1 MIYTIKSPA
10 LLIIGI
16 LMLVWGGLNTSG
28 ALDGV
33 QSYLQ
38 KSAYGN
44 HMTVKAKFDFEARA
58 ATEIAA
64 AEGKPAPAVM
74 KMPASSF
81 DAAKADQARIVN
93 MFGGTFLL
101 IGLFTLLWKPKQ
113 GDLDYFISVVP
124 GIAFILLIVVVVR
137 WVLDPIFGN
146 LGRAVQ
152 DAGILSWNFA
162 RIFNLNHIVLGILA
176 GIIAANVFKIPAWA
190 GNGVRTARLGLK
202 TGVILLGTLYSAKEL
217 AQLGVLSV
225 VMIGIFVLGSVWLVL
240 IMGKRMQCTNS
251 MTGVLSAGIGVCGVS
266 AAVAA
271 APVVKATAEEIA
283 YTIGTV
289 LIWGVG
295 CMFLFP
301 TVGHL
306 LEMGP
311 VQFGAWAGTG
321 ILNSAQVAGAALAF
335 DPNGIETLKVAE
347 IFNIT
352 RVLFLPLIVLW
363 LAAWYMKHEVGA
375 EKINLTQVVIS
386 KFPLFVLGFIGM
398 FAMSTMGVF
407 APADHYQGKYF
418 SSAEVKQDK
427 LLSGKAL
434 RALDGELTRLRGAED
449 AQVLSKFLVEKT
461 VVIESHRVTSE
472 EVYKAFVELIA
483 NKKMMTRDQSYILF
497 AVSKMEGL
505 DPGAKGAIDNAK
517 KAAEFDSKVITAYR
531 DWLVWLFGFGLVGL
545 GMQIT
550 GKSLKQAGG
559 MPLIIGGTV
568 GTVKA
573 VGSLIVVMLFVKEF
587 I

>member
-16 LMLVWGGLNTSG
+16 LMLLWGGLNTSG
-28 ALDGV
+28 GLDGV

-38 KSAYGN
+38 KSAYSN
-44 HMTVKAKFDFEARA
+44 HMTVQTKHEFEARA
-58 ATEIAA
+58 AKDIAA
-64 AEGKPAPAVM
+64 EQGKPAPAET
-74 KMPASSF
+74 KMPASKF
-81 DAAKADQARIVN
+81 DDAKAEQAKIVN
-93 MFGGTFLL
+93 SFGAIFLL
-101 IGLFTLLWKPKQ
+101 LGLFTLLWKPKH
-113 GDLDYFISVVP
+113 GDLDYFLSTVP

-137 WVLDPIFGN
+137 WVLDPIAGN
-146 LGRAVQ
+146 WGKAVQ

-162 RIFNLNHIVLGILA
+162 RIFNLNHIVLGIVA
-176 GIIAANVFKIPAWA
+176 GMVVVNVFKVPGWA

-217 AQLGVLSV
+217 AQLGGLSV
-225 VMIGIFVLGSVWLVL
+225 ILIGIFVLGSVGLVL
-240 IMGKRMQCTNS
+240 FIGRLKKLPNS
-251 MTGVLSAGIGVCGVS
+251 MTGVLSAGMGVCGVS

-271 APVVKATAEEIA
+271 APVVQAKAEEIA

-352 RVLFLPLIVLW
+352 RVLFLPIIVLW
-363 LAAWYMKHEVGA
+363 LASWYMKHEVGA
-375 EKINLTQVVIS
+375 EKVNLTQVLVA

-398 FAMSTMGVF
+398 FALSTMGVF
-407 APADHYQGKYF
+407 APGDHYQGKYF
-418 SSAEVKQDK
+418 SSAEVKEEK

-434 RALDGELTRLRGAED
+434 RALDSELTRLSGAD
-449 AQVLSKFLVEKT
+449 APALSKFLLDKS
-461 VVIESHRVTSE
+461 VVIKDHKVTAE
-472 EVYKAFVELIA
+472 EVYKAFGELIA

-505 DPGAKGAIDNAK
+505 DPGAKGGIDNAK
-517 KAAEFDSKVITAYR
+517 KAAEFDSPAIKAYR

-550 GKSLKQAGG
+550 GKALKQAGG

-568 GTVKA
+568 GTIKA
-573 VGSLIVVMLFVKEF
+573 VGSLIVVMMFVKEF

>member
-16 LMLVWGGLNTSG
+16 LMLLWGGLNTSG
-28 ALDGV
+28 GLDGV
-33 QSYLQ
+33 QSWLQ
-38 KSAYGN
+38 KSAYSN
-44 HMTVKAKFDFEARA
+44 HMAVQTKHEFEARA
-58 ATEIAA
+58 AKDIAA
-64 AEGKPAPAVM
+64 TEGKPAPAET
-74 KMPASSF
+74 KMPASRF
-81 DAAKADQARIVN
+81 DTAKADQAEIVN
-93 MFGGTFLL
+93 MFGGVFLL
-101 IGLFTLLWKPKQ
+101 LGLFTLLWKPKQ
-113 GDLDYFISVVP
+113 GELDYFISVVP
-124 GIAFILLIVVVVR
+124 GVAFILLIVVIVR

-146 LGRAVQ
+146 WGKDVQ

-176 GIIAANVFKIPAWA
+176 GIIVVNVFKVPGWA
-190 GNGVRTARLGLK
+190 SNGVRTARLGLK

-217 AQLGVLSV
+217 AQLGGLSV
-225 VMIGIFVLGSVWLVL
+225 LMIGVFVLGSVGLVL
-240 IMGKRMQCTNS
+240 LIGRIKKLPNS
-251 MTGVLSAGIGVCGVS
+251 MTGVLSAGMGVCGVS

-271 APVVKATAEEIA
+271 APVVKAKAEEIA

-295 CMFLFP
+295 CMFVFP
-301 TVGHL
+301 TVGQL
-306 LEMGP
+306 LDMGP

-335 DPNGIETLKVAE
+335 DPDGIETLKVAE

-363 LAAWYMKHEVGA
+363 LATWYMKHEAGA
-375 EKINLTQVVIS
+375 EKVDLKQVLVS

-398 FAMSTMGVF
+398 FALSTMGVF
-407 APADHYQGKYF
+407 APGDHYQGKYF

-434 RALDGELTRLRGAED
+434 RALDGELTRLSGAD
-449 AQVLSKFLVEKT
+449 APVLSKFLLDKA
-461 VVIESHRVTSE
+461 VVIKDHKVTGE
-472 EVYKAFVELIA
+472 EVYKAFGELIA

-505 DPGAKGAIDNAK
+505 DPGAKGGIDNAK
-517 KAAEFDSKVITAYR
+517 KASEFDSPAIKAYR

-559 MPLIIGGTV
+559 MPLVIGGTV
-568 GTVKA
+568 GTIKA